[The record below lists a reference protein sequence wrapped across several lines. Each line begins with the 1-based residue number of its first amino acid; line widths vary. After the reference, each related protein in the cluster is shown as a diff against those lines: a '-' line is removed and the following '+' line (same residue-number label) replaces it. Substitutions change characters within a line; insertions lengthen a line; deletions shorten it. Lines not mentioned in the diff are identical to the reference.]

1 MKIWIFN
8 HYALKSSES
17 GGTRH
22 HDLARE
28 LVKKGHQV
36 CIFASSFLHYKY
48 KWRSKEKCY
57 NEKDNGVNF
66 QWLWTLPYK
75 GNGLK
80 RIINMLSYF
89 FVVIIKSLLTKEKP
103 DVIIGSS
110 VHLFACLAAYI
121 VSKFKNTNFV
131 VEIRDLWPQTLIDI
145 GAISENSTT
154 AKFFRT
160 IELFVYKKANAIIVL
175 LPGAIEYIESKG
187 IPNNKIHYLPN
198 GISLNKREFVNNS
211 FSLEKELTILKEKYK
226 GIAMYMGSHGQANA
240 LDAILEA
247 AKRDTSKE
255 IAFVFIGDGPE
266 KEQLVNQVKG
276 ISNIYFYDSISKNE
290 VYATLNFADVLL
302 ISMLDSP
309 LYKYGISLNKLFD
322 YLLIGKPI
330 VFSGDVS
337 NDIVMYANAGISI
350 KPGDSTSLLEATKK
364 MMALSQSEKEKLKKT
379 SYQYVSH
386 NHNIELLAEELIS
399 ICIQSGGTYEKII

>member
-36 CIFASSFLHYKY
+36 CIFASSFLHYKF
-48 KWRSKEKCY
+48 KWRSKKKY
-57 NEKDNGVNF
+57 YKEKDNGVYF

-80 RIINMLSYF
+80 RIANMLSYF
-89 FVVIIKSLLTKEKP
+89 FVVIIKSLFTKEKP

-121 VSKFKNTNFV
+121 VSKLKKTNFV

-145 GAISENSTT
+145 GAISEKSMT
-154 AKFFRT
+154 ARFFST

-175 LPGAIEYIESKG
+175 LPGAVDYIESKG
-187 IPNNKIHYLPN
+187 ISINKIHYLPN
-198 GISLNKREFVNNS
+198 GISLKKRELINNN
-211 FSLEKELTILKEKYK
+211 FSLEKELNILKEKYN
-226 GIAMYMGSHGQANA
+226 GIAMYMGSHGLANA
-240 LDAILEA
+240 LDTILDA
-247 AKRDTSKE
+247 AEKDVSKD

-266 KEQLVNQVKG
+266 KEKLIKKANC
-276 ISNIYFYDSISKNE
+276 ISNIYFYDSVPKDE
-290 VYATLNFADVLL
+290 VYATLNGADVLL
-302 ISMLDSP
+302 ISMLNSP
-309 LYKYGISLNKLFD
+309 LYKYGISLNKIFD

-330 VFSGDVS
+330 VFAGEVS
-337 NDIVMYANAGISI
+337 NDIVKYANAGSSI
-350 KPGDSTSLLEATKK
+350 KPGDPVLLLKAVKK
-364 MMALSQSEKEKLKKT
+364 MVALSQMEKEKIKK
-379 SYQYVSH
+379 SSFQYVSH
-386 NHNIELLAEELIS
+386 KNNIELLAEDLIS
-399 ICIQSGGTYEKII
+399 ICVQSGGNYETNI